1 MRLIEL
7 HCIWNV
13 LEISDCTYY
22 LFFYFVYFF
31 RIFLMKPP
39 YNTPTRFEIFFFLL
53 SFKKYERY
61 WQDFTVLSFIHTS
74 YDDLIQLKSQ
84 HGMVVVS
91 SNLCLIPSCVEFFSG
106 YVGFFPHSK
115 DMHGR
120 LIEDSKLPIG
130 VKVTAD
136 PCSASRLKL
145 SVIDIS
151 PANIKKTVYGFVK
164 SCGLK
169 VAYKQHKET
178 QWT

>member
-1 MRLIEL
+1 MTGFYSTQFYSHI
-7 HCIWNV
+7 
-13 LEISDCTYY
+13 LEIY
-22 LFFYFVYFF
+22 
-31 RIFLMKPP
+31 
-39 YNTPTRFEIFFFLL
+39 
-53 SFKKYERY
+53 
-61 WQDFTVLSFIHTS
+61 
-74 YDDLIQLKSQ
+74 DLIQLESQ

-178 QWT
+178 Q